1 MVHSPNNGNGVIDR
15 QKVKSSGSIW
25 KKRQPEISPA
35 KTAENGNKDL
45 EEESDDVGLKKL
57 LQEKKR
63 KMEFVFG
70 GDSKAAELEFER
82 LSKVKAKLDSM
93 KVKLIDVQNHR
104 AKGAKEPC
112 VIFVPIAKLRGKA
125 VLSSYPAAAFP
136 FSAVVSFTSPAK
148 ACPFSLSSL
157 SPSLPSQSSPSSHLA
172 DVVVAVSLPLNPPS
186 QKPCNRRHR
195 LSDCSSK
202 RKGCY
207 LCFNMIH
214 LEYGYYPLLGK
225 FCGFVIP
232 SSLSAIDHWSPEV
245 KLLFMEPKNE
255 QPNSS
260 KKAKDLNIE
269 GYPVGG
275 LSIGGHETCIIF
287 PTLKVAFDIGRCP
300 PRAVSQDFLLI
311 SHAHMDHIG
320 GLPMY
325 VATRGLYRMKPP
337 TIIVPISVKEDV
349 EKLFEVHR
357 KMDHSELKH
366 NLIGLDVGEEFYL
379 RKDLKVKAFRT
390 YHVISSQGYIL
401 YYVRQKLKPEY
412 IGLSGNEIKN
422 LKSSGVEITYTLTE
436 PEIAFTGDT
445 MSDFIVDESN
455 TDVLRAR
462 ILVIECTFVN
472 NSITVEH
479 AKDYG
484 HTHLSEI
491 IGYAERFKNRAI
503 LLIHFSA
510 RYTVEEIEE
519 AVTGLPP
526 PLAGRT
532 FALTEGF

>member
-1 MVHSPNNGNGVIDR
+1 MLVARI
-15 QKVKSSGSIW
+15 
-25 KKRQPEISPA
+25 
-35 KTAENGNKDL
+35 L
-45 EEESDDVGLKKL
+45 E
-57 LQEKKR
+57 
-63 KMEFVFG
+63 
-70 GDSKAAELEFER
+70 
-82 LSKVKAKLDSM
+82 
-93 KVKLIDVQNHR
+93 KLII
-104 AKGAKEPC
+104 
-112 VIFVPIAKLRGKA
+112 IF
-125 VLSSYPAAAFP
+125 
-136 FSAVVSFTSPAK
+136 
-148 ACPFSLSSL
+148 
-157 SPSLPSQSSPSSHLA
+157 
-172 DVVVAVSLPLNPPS
+172 
-186 QKPCNRRHR
+186 
-195 LSDCSSK
+195 
-202 RKGCY
+202 
-207 LCFNMIH
+207 LC
-214 LEYGYYPLLGK
+214 
-225 FCGFVIP
+225 
-232 SSLSAIDHWSPEV
+232 
-245 KLLFMEPKNE
+245 LLFMEPKNE

-275 LSIGGHETCIIF
+275 LSIGGHETCIMF

-349 EKLFEVHR
+349 EKLFKVHR

-390 YHVISSQGYIL
+390 YHVIPSQGYIL

-445 MSDFIVDESN
+445 MSDFIVDEDN

-462 ILVIECTFVN
+462 ILVIEVN
-472 NSITVEH
+472 VYLREQFNHCGACQRLWTHASVRDNWLCRTV
-479 AKDYG
+479 
-484 HTHLSEI
+484 
-491 IGYAERFKNRAI
+491 
-503 LLIHFSA
+503 
-510 RYTVEEIEE
+510 
-519 AVTGLPP
+519 
-526 PLAGRT
+526 
-532 FALTEGF
+532 